1 MASIRSLTF
10 CKTSSSG
17 TDSCLS
23 VWYAIEKAAKHD
35 IQVEQWFPNQLRHT
49 RATEVRRDYDL
60 EAARVVLGEASVNVV
75 EHYAEEDFELARQV
89 AVETG

>member
-1 MASIRSLTF
+1 
-10 CKTSSSG
+10 
-17 TDSCLS
+17 
-23 VWYAIEKAAKHD
+23 
-35 IQVEQWFPNQLRHT
+35 
-49 RATEVRRDYDL
+49 L